1 MELQFHRAK
10 ICVEFEHPM
19 VVRDARAFDL
29 VGINGRAWVT
39 IDGDPRDILLE
50 RGSTLHVESGENV
63 VVSGMPSAELAFVAA
78 PSLGSTRRDF
88 ASIKRRLRAAW
99 RSLRVA
105 QRFQSA

>member
-1 MELQFHRAK
+1 MKLQFHRAK
-10 ICVEFEHPM
+10 ICVEFEHPV

-29 VGINGRAWVT
+29 VGIDGRAWVT

-50 RGSTLHVESGENV
+50 RGSTLHIESGENV

-78 PSLGSTRRDF
+78 PSLGPSWRDF
-88 ASIKRRLRAAW
+88 AAIRRRLLAAW

-105 QRFQSA
+105 QRLQRA